1 MWPIQFRVIN
11 LKYEKPELAGIYIG
25 KHKPNSASDLFL
37 DFVNEITSIKRKGG
51 INYKNN
57 IIPIKLR
64 CFIADAPA
72 RSYILNHYG
81 HNSEYP
87 CSKCHIKGVTH
98 IRSKRFPGIN
108 YELRTDKEYRLL
120 TDVDHNKGKSA
131 IHDLSLDLV
140 QQVPFDY
147 MHLVCLGVVKK
158 LMESLVFGSCK
169 PKKLENFKKKILSN
183 RFTTLQLYC
192 PHEFAR
198 IPRELD
204 QFSNFKA
211 TEFRQLL
218 LYTFIVVFRGVI
230 SNDQYDHFLLLHS
243 SMRVLLNC
251 SSSPEHVDFADE
263 ALKNFVLQAED
274 IHGLQF
280 LTYNAHGVL
289 HLVSDYKLYGPLDS
303 ISAFPYENQMPKFR
317 DFVRKPNKPLQQIFR
332 RIQEEFQFTDTKE
345 NNYKHF
351 KARNSHNCGPIPGAI
366 ENFSMQ
372 YENLQTPSFFLS
384 LQNTDNTIITHS
396 GQIGIIKNIIYYN
409 NQYFL
414 AIYFFTDLQPLY
426 SVSNRPSTDF
436 GVFLCTSLNDSKAV
450 IITYDEVQSKCYRMP
465 LWINKPF
472 LDINSNDEQLNN
484 AYVAVVM

>member
-1 MWPIQFRVIN
+1 MTIPQVGYNILF
-11 LKYEKPELAGIYIG
+11 
-25 KHKPNSASDLFL
+25 SDKNCHQKMDPVKSYTDYRLGSRKSWEDL
-37 DFVNEITSIKRKGG
+37 SSERKRKLR
-51 INYKNN
+51 
-57 IIPIKLR
+57 KLH
-64 CFIADAPA
+64 FD
-72 RSYILNHYG
+72 
-81 HNSEYP
+81 
-87 CSKCHIKGVTH
+87 
-98 IRSKRFPGIN
+98 
-108 YELRTDKEYRLL
+108 
-120 TDVDHNKGKSA
+120 
-131 IHDLSLDLV
+131 SLDR
-140 QQVPFDY
+140 
-147 MHLVCLGVVKK
+147 K
-158 LMESLVFGSCK
+158 
-169 PKKLENFKKKILSN
+169 
-183 RFTTLQLYC
+183 
-192 PHEFAR
+192 
-198 IPRELD
+198 
-204 QFSNFKA
+204 
-211 TEFRQLL
+211 
-218 LYTFIVVFRGVI
+218 
-230 SNDQYDHFLLLHS
+230 LLLHH
-243 SMRVLLNC
+243 RNLN
-251 SSSPEHVDFADE
+251 S
-263 ALKNFVLQAED
+263 N
-274 IHGLQF
+274 
-280 LTYNAHGVL
+280 
-289 HLVSDYKLYGPLDS
+289 YKLYGPLDS